1 MKMKKW
7 LSLLLALVFCLGLL
21 PMAAIPALAADAGTA
36 GSLPNAVNVT
46 INKVWVD
53 GNNPLRP
60 DTVQIEVQGGSK
72 PIGIQLSARGNTAG
86 TTQADP
92 NVWTAEINNVETYD
106 ASGNQIDYTVREDVP
121 QGYQCHTKKTVDNNG
136 NITFTITNTLL
147 REISITKVWDDN
159 GNQDGLRP
167 TEVEIQIQGGSQP
180 YSVQMSARSS
190 TAGTTQADP
199 NIWTVTVNVPKY
211 DSSGNEID
219 YTVQEPNVPAGYQ
232 SVVRDDSANGNLA
245 FTITN
250 TLQREIKI
258 TKVWNDGNDAD
269 GIRPQQVT
277 VLLKGDSDV
286 GKYHETHTAVLTAD
300 GGNLQMGNNGQTG
313 SGSVPAGTA
322 GDPWSY
328 TFLVPV
334 YANGEK
340 IEYTAEEITD
350 NVINGVDGPGTYASA
365 VTGDADTGFKITNT
379 HTPKTVNVTV
389 TKVWEDGNNADGLRP
404 DTVNF
409 QLLADGQTV
418 GTATLSDRQG
428 NASGTAATGQTG
440 SREWIY
446 IWSNLPQM
454 AGGQDIKYSVEER
467 NVPTDYRS
475 DVEGENAN
483 GEWVFTIT
491 NTLQREITVTKAW
504 EDEDDADGLR
514 PRSVTVQLFANDEAC
529 GNPVTL
535 QAAGQNDANGTTKAA
550 NNRDWTYTW
559 QVPVYLNGR
568 EIEYTVQETDVP
580 KGYTAQVTGDAE
592 SGFTITNIHGPDTA
606 EITVTKVWED
616 EDDADELRPESIQ
629 VNLTLGG
636 NTWSQELSEGNKW
649 TCSWEVPARD
659 ADVYTVAEDTVPTGY
674 TAEVTGDVA
683 SGFTIT
689 NTHVPTGIGGGE
701 DDPPPAPALPEE
713 LPDMEDFVPFLP
725 PAGHA
730 PSGPSEP
737 AEPSE
742 PSLPALNKEDHFAY
756 IIGTADGYVLPEA
769 NITRAE
775 VATIF
780 FRLLTDESRAQI
792 WSRVNSFPDVGPEDW
807 YNNAVSTM
815 ANGGILKGYEDG
827 TFRPMASI
835 TRAEF
840 ATIAIRFFRDD
851 AAAEEQFS
859 DVEGHWGEAYINM
872 AAEKG
877 LIKGYPDSSFRPD
890 EPITRAEAIT
900 IINRLLE
907 RHPHKDK
914 LSDGMIAWPD
924 NADDSAW
931 YYAEVQEAT
940 NSHAYEMEDGVER
953 WTELLPVRDWAA
965 FEKEWSTAFSAGNP
979 GDVVSEDVE
988 IDLDELGP
996 EDDGEEA
1003 PEEAE
1008 PDNGEEP
1015 EDDQDEEDQDNQD
1028 NQDYGNNGGN
1038 G

>member
-7 LSLLLALVFCLGLL
+7 LSLLLALVFCLGLA

-36 GSLPNAVNVT
+36 GSLPDVVAVT

-53 GNNPLRP
+53 ADNQEGKRP
-60 DTVQIEVQGGSK
+60 DSVTVTLLRKDDPSFSETITLSEGGKWTYYKSGVLAEEAAQYYVKEEV
-72 PIGIQLSARGNTAG
+72 L
-86 TTQADP
+86 
-92 NVWTAEINNVETYD
+92 
-106 ASGNQIDYTVREDVP
+106 
-121 QGYQCHTKKTVDNNG
+121 QGYLCHTDKTVDDKSG
-136 NITFTITNTLL
+136 EITFTITNTLQ
-147 REISITKVWDDN
+147 REIGIAKVWDDN

-167 TEVEIQIQGGSQP
+167 NEVQIQVQGSDKSIYDVP
-180 YSVQMSARSS
+180 LSPRNTA
-190 TAGTTQADP
+190 AGTNQADP
-199 NIWTVTVNVPKY
+199 NVWIDTVSVPKY
-211 DSSGNEID
+211 DSSGNEIR

-232 SVVRDDSANGNLA
+232 SVARDVSANGELA

-250 TLQREIKI
+250 TH
-258 TKVWNDGNDAD
+258 A
-269 GIRPQQVT
+269 P
-277 VLLKGDSDV
+277 
-286 GKYHETHTAVLTAD
+286 
-300 GGNLQMGNNGQTG
+300 
-313 SGSVPAGTA
+313 
-322 GDPWSY
+322 
-328 TFLVPV
+328 
-334 YANGEK
+334 EK
-340 IEYTAEEITD
+340 TD
-350 NVINGVDGPGTYASA
+350 I
-365 VTGDADTGFKITNT
+365 II
-379 HTPKTVNVTV
+379 
-389 TKVWEDGNNADGLRP
+389 TKVWEDDNDRAGKRPESVDILVMANDEKCAGLTLPAANNRQGA
-404 DTVNF
+404 
-409 QLLADGQTV
+409 GQNGDPTRTN
-418 GTATLSDRQG
+418 GGAAGAAQDASPNIWTATISLPKNEQG
-428 NASGTAATGQTG
+428 KPIEYTVQETDVPKGYKAQVTGDAESG
-440 SREWIY
+440 
-446 IWSNLPQM
+446 
-454 AGGQDIKYSVEER
+454 
-467 NVPTDYRS
+467 
-475 DVEGENAN
+475 
-483 GEWVFTIT
+483 FTIT
-491 NTLQREITVTKAW
+491 NTLQREITVTKVW

-550 NNRDWTYTW
+550 NSRDWTYTW

-568 EIEYTVQETDVP
+568 AIEYTVQETDVP

-592 SGFTITNIHGPDTA
+592 SGFTITNTHEPDTA

-616 EDDADELRPESIQ
+616 ENDADELRPESIQ

-674 TAEVTGDVA
+674 TAEVTGDA
-683 SGFTIT
+683 ESGFTIT

-701 DDPPPAPALPEE
+701 DDPLPAPALPEE

-737 AEPSE
+737 AEPSD
-742 PSLPALNKEDHFAY
+742 PPALNKEDHFAY

-792 WSRVNSFPDVGPEDW
+792 WSRENSFPDVSPEDW

-815 ANGGILKGYEDG
+815 ASGGILKGYEDG

-840 ATIAIRFFRDD
+840 ATIAIRFFRDEM
-851 AAAEEQFS
+851 AAEEQFS

-914 LSDGMIAWPD
+914 LLDGMIVWPD

-953 WTELLPVRDWAA
+953 WTELLPIRDWAA

-996 EDDGEEA
+996 DDDGEEA

>member
-7 LSLLLALVFCLGLL
+7 LSLLLALVFCLGLA
-21 PMAAIPALAADAGTA
+21 PMSAIPALAANAGA
-36 GSLPNAVNVT
+36 VVNVT

-72 PIGIQLSARGNTAG
+72 PIGRQLSAKGNTAG

-92 NVWTAEINNVETYD
+92 NVWTDTFSVETYD
-106 ASGNQIDYTVREDVP
+106 ANGNQIDYTIWEDVP
-121 QGYQCHTKKTVDNNG
+121 QGYLCHTDKTVDNNG

-147 REISITKVWDDN
+147 REIGIAKVWDDN

-167 TEVEIQIQGGSQP
+167 NEVEIQIQGGSQP
-180 YSVQMSARSS
+180 YSVQLSARSS
-190 TAGTTQADP
+190 TAGTNQADP
-199 NIWTVTVNVPKY
+199 NVWIDTVSVPKY

-258 TKVWNDGNDAD
+258 TKVWDDGNDAD

-300 GGNLQMGNNGQTG
+300 GGNLQTGNNGQTG

-365 VTGDADTGFKITNT
+365 VTGDAASGFTITNT
-379 HTPKTVNVTV
+379 HAPEKTDIII
-389 TKVWEDGNNADGLRP
+389 TKVWEDDNDRAGKRPESVDILVMANDEKCAGLTLPAANNRQGA
-404 DTVNF
+404 
-409 QLLADGQTV
+409 GQNGDPTRTN
-418 GTATLSDRQG
+418 GGAAGAAQDASPNIWTATISLPKNEQG
-428 NASGTAATGQTG
+428 KPIEYTVQEVKVDGYESTIAGDAESG
-440 SREWIY
+440 
-446 IWSNLPQM
+446 
-454 AGGQDIKYSVEER
+454 
-467 NVPTDYRS
+467 
-475 DVEGENAN
+475 
-483 GEWVFTIT
+483 FTIT
-491 NTLQREITVTKAW
+491 NTLQREIIVTKVW

-514 PRSVTVQLFANDEAC
+514 PGSIDVKLSLGDREWVQ
-529 GNPVTL
+529 T
-535 QAAGQNDANGTTKAA
+535 
-550 NNRDWTYTW
+550 
-559 QVPVYLNGR
+559 
-568 EIEYTVQETDVP
+568 
-580 KGYTAQVTGDAE
+580 
-592 SGFTITNIHGPDTA
+592 
-606 EITVTKVWED
+606 
-616 EDDADELRPESIQ
+616 
-629 VNLTLGG
+629 
-636 NTWSQELSEGNKW
+636 LSEDNQWKCEW
-649 TCSWEVPARD
+649 KVPARD

-674 TAEVTGDVA
+674 TAEVTGDA
-683 SGFTIT
+683 ESGFTIT

-742 PSLPALNKEDHFAY
+742 PALPALNKEDHFAY

-792 WSRVNSFPDVGPEDW
+792 WSRVNSFPDVSPEDW

-815 ANGGILKGYEDG
+815 ASGGILKGYEDG

-851 AAAEEQFS
+851 AAAKEQFS

-877 LIKGYPDSSFRPD
+877 LIKGYPDGSFRPD

-914 LSDGMIAWPD
+914 LLDGMIVWPD

-996 EDDGEEA
+996 DDDGEEA

-1028 NQDYGNNGGN
+1028 NQDNQDYGNNGGN

>member
-7 LSLLLALVFCLGLL
+7 LSLLLALVFCLGLA
-21 PMAAIPALAADAGTA
+21 PMSAIPALAAGTGTA
-36 GSLPNAVNVT
+36 GSLPDVVAVT

-53 GNNPLRP
+53 ADNQEGKRP
-60 DTVQIEVQGGSK
+60 DSVTVTLLRSDDPSFSETITLSDGGK
-72 PIGIQLSARGNTAG
+72 
-86 TTQADP
+86 
-92 NVWTAEINNVETYD
+92 WTYYKSGVLAEEAAQYYVE
-106 ASGNQIDYTVREDVP
+106 EELL
-121 QGYQCHTKKTVDNNG
+121 QGYQRHTDRAVDNDG
-136 NITFTITNTLL
+136 NITFTITNTLQ
-147 REISITKVWDDN
+147 REIGIAKVWDDN

-167 TEVEIQIQGGSQP
+167 NAVVIQVQGSDGSIYDVP
-180 YSVQMSARSS
+180 LSVRNTA
-190 TAGTTQADP
+190 AGTNQADP
-199 NIWTVTVNVPKY
+199 NVWIDTASVPKY
-211 DSSGNEID
+211 DSSGNEIR
-219 YTVQEPNVPAGYQ
+219 YTVQEPNMPAGYQ
-232 SVVRDDSANGNLA
+232 SVVRDDSANGELA
-245 FTITN
+245 FT
-250 TLQREIKI
+250 
-258 TKVWNDGNDAD
+258 
-269 GIRPQQVT
+269 
-277 VLLKGDSDV
+277 
-286 GKYHETHTAVLTAD
+286 
-300 GGNLQMGNNGQTG
+300 
-313 SGSVPAGTA
+313 
-322 GDPWSY
+322 
-328 TFLVPV
+328 
-334 YANGEK
+334 
-340 IEYTAEEITD
+340 
-350 NVINGVDGPGTYASA
+350 
-365 VTGDADTGFKITNT
+365 ITNT

-418 GTATLSDRQG
+418 GTATLSNRQG

-454 AGGQDIKYSVEER
+454 AGGQDIIYSVEEL

-491 NTLQREITVTKAW
+491 NTLQREITVTKVW

-550 NNRDWTYTW
+550 YNRDWTYTW

-568 EIEYTVQETDVP
+568 EIEYTVQEIDVP

-592 SGFTITNIHGPDTA
+592 SGFTITNIHEPDTA

-636 NTWSQELSEGNKW
+636 NTWTQELSEGNKW

-674 TAEVTGDVA
+674 TAEVTGDA
-683 SGFTIT
+683 ESGFTIT

-713 LPDMEDFVPFLP
+713 LPDMEDFAPFLP

-730 PSGPSEP
+730 PSEPSEP

-792 WSRVNSFPDVGPEDW
+792 WSRENSFPDVSPEDW

-914 LSDGMIAWPD
+914 LPDGMIAWPD

-940 NSHAYEMEDGVER
+940 NSHAYEEEDGVER

-1015 EDDQDEEDQDNQD
+1015 EGDQDEEDQDNQD
-1028 NQDYGNNGGN
+1028 SQDYGNNGGN

>member
-7 LSLLLALVFCLGLL
+7 LSLLLTLVFCLGLA

-36 GSLPNAVNVT
+36 GSRPDVVEVK
-46 INKVWVD
+46 IEKVWVD
-53 GNNPLRP
+53 ADNQEGKRP
-60 DTVQIEVQGGSK
+60 DSVTVTLLRSDDPSFSETITLSDGGK
-72 PIGIQLSARGNTAG
+72 
-86 TTQADP
+86 
-92 NVWTAEINNVETYD
+92 WTYYKSGVLAEEAAQYYVE
-106 ASGNQIDYTVREDVP
+106 EELL
-121 QGYQCHTKKTVDNNG
+121 QGYQCHTDRAVDNDG
-136 NITFTITNTLL
+136 NITFTITNTLQ
-147 REISITKVWDDN
+147 REIGIAKVWDDN

-167 TEVEIQIQGGSQP
+167 NAVQIQVQGSDKSIYDVP
-180 YSVQMSARSS
+180 LSPRNTA
-190 TAGTTQADP
+190 AGTNQADP
-199 NIWTVTVNVPKY
+199 NVWIDTASVPKY
-211 DSSGNEID
+211 DSSGNEIR

-232 SVVRDDSANGNLA
+232 SVVRDDSANGELA

-250 TLQREIKI
+250 T
-258 TKVWNDGNDAD
+258 
-269 GIRPQQVT
+269 
-277 VLLKGDSDV
+277 
-286 GKYHETHTAVLTAD
+286 Y
-300 GGNLQMGNNGQTG
+300 
-313 SGSVPAGTA
+313 
-322 GDPWSY
+322 
-328 TFLVPV
+328 
-334 YANGEK
+334 
-340 IEYTAEEITD
+340 
-350 NVINGVDGPGTYASA
+350 
-365 VTGDADTGFKITNT
+365 
-379 HTPKTVNVTV
+379 TPKTVNVTV
-389 TKVWEDGNNADGLRP
+389 IKVWEDGNNADGLRP

-454 AGGQDIKYSVEER
+454 AGGQDIIYSVEER
-467 NVPTDYRS
+467 NVPTDYQS

-491 NTLQREITVTKAW
+491 NTLQREITVTKVW

-514 PRSVTVQLFANDEAC
+514 PRSITVQLFANDEAC

-580 KGYTAQVTGDAE
+580 KGYTAQVTGEAE
-592 SGFTITNIHGPDTA
+592 SGFTITNIHEPDTA

-636 NTWSQELSEGNKW
+636 NTWTQELSEGNKW

-674 TAEVTGDVA
+674 TAEVTGDA
-683 SGFTIT
+683 ESGFTIT

-742 PSLPALNKEDHFAY
+742 PALPALNKEDHFAY

-792 WSRVNSFPDVGPEDW
+792 WSRVNSFPDVSPEDW

-914 LSDGMIAWPD
+914 LSDGMIVWPD

-996 EDDGEEA
+996 DDDGEEA

>member
-36 GSLPNAVNVT
+36 GSLPDVVAVT

-53 GNNPLRP
+53 GNNPSRP
-60 DTVQIEVQGGSK
+60 DTVQFQVQGGSQ
-72 PIGIQLSARGNTAG
+72 PYSVQLSAGSSTAG

-92 NVWTAEINNVETYD
+92 NVWTVTVPVKTYD
-106 ASGNQIDYTVREDVP
+106 DSGNQIDYTVREIDMP
-121 QGYQCHTKKTVDNNG
+121 DSYQCATEKTVDDKSG
-136 NITFTITNTLL
+136 EIT
-147 REISITKVWDDN
+147 
-159 GNQDGLRP
+159 
-167 TEVEIQIQGGSQP
+167 
-180 YSVQMSARSS
+180 
-190 TAGTTQADP
+190 
-199 NIWTVTVNVPKY
+199 
-211 DSSGNEID
+211 
-219 YTVQEPNVPAGYQ
+219 
-232 SVVRDDSANGNLA
+232 

-300 GGNLQMGNNGQTG
+300 GGNLQTGNNGQTG

-350 NVINGVDGPGTYASA
+350 NVINGVDGQGTYASA
-365 VTGDADTGFKITNT
+365 VTGDADKGFTITNT

-389 TKVWEDGNNADGLRP
+389 IKVWDDGNDADGLRP

-418 GTATLSDRQG
+418 RTATLSEGQG
-428 NASGTAATGQTG
+428 NANGTAATGQTG
-440 SREWIY
+440 SREWIH
-446 IWSNLPQM
+446 IWSDLQQM
-454 AGGQDIKYSVEER
+454 AGGQDIIYSVEEL

-475 DVEGENAN
+475 DVEGESAN

-491 NTLQREITVTKAW
+491 NTLQREITVTKVW

-550 NNRDWTYTW
+550 NSRDWTYTW

-580 KGYTAQVTGDAE
+580 KGYKAQVTGDAE
-592 SGFTITNIHGPDTA
+592 SGFTITNTHEPETA

-629 VNLTLGG
+629 VNLTLGE

-674 TAEVTGDVA
+674 TAEVTGDA
-683 SGFTIT
+683 ESGFTIT

-701 DDPPPAPALPEE
+701 DDPLPAPALPEE

-737 AEPSE
+737 AEPSD
-742 PSLPALNKEDHFAY
+742 PPALNKEDHFAY

-792 WSRVNSFPDVGPEDW
+792 WSRVNSFPDVSPEDW

-914 LSDGMIAWPD
+914 LSDGMIVWPD

-953 WTELLPVRDWAA
+953 WTELLPIRDWAA

-996 EDDGEEA
+996 DDDGEEA

>member
-7 LSLLLALVFCLGLL
+7 LSLLLALVFCLGLA
-21 PMAAIPALAADAGTA
+21 PMTAIPALAAGTGTA
-36 GSLPNAVNVT
+36 GSLPDVVNVT

-53 GNNPLRP
+53 ADNQEGKRP
-60 DTVQIEVQGGSK
+60 DSVTVTLLRKDDSSFSETITLSDGGKWTYYKPGVLAEEAAQYYVEEEV
-72 PIGIQLSARGNTAG
+72 L
-86 TTQADP
+86 
-92 NVWTAEINNVETYD
+92 
-106 ASGNQIDYTVREDVP
+106 
-121 QGYQCHTKKTVDNNG
+121 QGYQRHTERTVDDKSG
-136 NITFTITNTLL
+136 EITFTITNTLQ
-147 REISITKVWDDN
+147 REIGIAKVWDDN

-167 TEVEIQIQGGSQP
+167 NAVQIQVQGSDKSIYDVP
-180 YSVQMSARSS
+180 LSPRTTA
-190 TAGTTQADP
+190 AGTNQADP
-199 NIWTVTVNVPKY
+199 NVWIDTASVPKY
-211 DSSGNEID
+211 DSSGNEIR

-232 SVVRDDSANGNLA
+232 SVARDDSANGELA
-245 FTITN
+245 FT
-250 TLQREIKI
+250 
-258 TKVWNDGNDAD
+258 
-269 GIRPQQVT
+269 
-277 VLLKGDSDV
+277 
-286 GKYHETHTAVLTAD
+286 
-300 GGNLQMGNNGQTG
+300 
-313 SGSVPAGTA
+313 
-322 GDPWSY
+322 
-328 TFLVPV
+328 
-334 YANGEK
+334 
-340 IEYTAEEITD
+340 
-350 NVINGVDGPGTYASA
+350 
-365 VTGDADTGFKITNT
+365 ITNT

-428 NASGTAATGQTG
+428 NAGGTAATGQTG

-454 AGGQDIKYSVEER
+454 AGGQDIIYSVEER
-467 NVPTDYRS
+467 NVPTNYRS
-475 DVEGENAN
+475 DVEGKNAN

-491 NTLQREITVTKAW
+491 NTLQREITVTKVW
-504 EDEDDADGLR
+504 EDEDNADGLR

-592 SGFTITNIHGPDTA
+592 SGFTITNIHEPDTA

-674 TAEVTGDVA
+674 TAEVTGDA
-683 SGFTIT
+683 ESGFTIT

-701 DDPPPAPALPEE
+701 DDPPPAPALPDE
-713 LPDMEDFVPFLP
+713 LPDMEDFAPFLP

-756 IIGTADGYVLPEA
+756 IIGTAEGYVLPEA

-780 FRLLTDESRAQI
+780 FRLLTDESRARI
-792 WSRVNSFPDVGPEDW
+792 WSRENSFPDVSPEDW

-840 ATIAIRFFRDD
+840 ATIAIRFFRDEM
-851 AAAEEQFS
+851 AAEEQFS

-931 YYAEVQEAT
+931 YYAEVQEAA

-953 WTELLPVRDWAA
+953 WTELLPVRDGAA

-988 IDLDELGP
+988 IDLNELGP
-996 EDDGEEA
+996 EDDGEEV

-1028 NQDYGNNGGN
+1028 NQDNQDYGNNGGN